1 MSDSLLPC
9 GLLPARLLCPWDSPS
24 KNTGVG
30 FHALLRGIFPT
41 QGSNLCLLHLLHC
54 RRILYHWATGEAPDS
69 LLLVYKNV
77 KRFSIL
83 ILCPATLLNSLISSN
98 AFLVESLGFSI
109 HNIMSPVNSLT
120 SSLPTWMSFIYFSCL
135 IAVAGTSNT
144 VLNKSGRSGH
154 PCLLLDLRRNTF
166 SFSPLNMC

>member
-120 SSLPTWMSFIYFSCL
+120 SSLPTWMSFIYLFFLFDCCGWDFQYC
-135 IAVAGTSNT
+135 VE
-144 VLNKSGRSGH
+144 
-154 PCLLLDLRRNTF
+154 
-166 SFSPLNMC
+166 